1 MLGACIE
8 RVRRIHLFLRMDYPV
23 LRVCS
28 SSDWFTHYRIHPCP
42 FGQAVSPL
50 FYAFETS
57 SETSSR

>member
-1 MLGACIE
+1 M
-8 RVRRIHLFLRMDYPV
+8 FLRMDYPI
-23 LRVCS
+23 LRVCT